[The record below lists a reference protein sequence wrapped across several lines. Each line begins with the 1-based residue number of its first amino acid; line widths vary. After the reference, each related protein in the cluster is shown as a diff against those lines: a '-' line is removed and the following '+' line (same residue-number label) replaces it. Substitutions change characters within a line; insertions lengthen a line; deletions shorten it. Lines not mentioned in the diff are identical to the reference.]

1 MLYHY
6 SNIIVHDVNDNITYN
21 DKSNLLLNGNL
32 SMSDEKMKLIIFH
45 ENSSWIL
52 FKFKIFLLSKINY

>member
-1 MLYHY
+1 MLCNY

-32 SMSDEKMKLIIFH
+32 SMSDEKIKLIIFH
-45 ENSSWIL
+45 ENSS
-52 FKFKIFLLSKINY
+52 